1 VGTMFRYLTA
11 ANVGWSMVKYGAIL
25 SGVSYTILQ
34 VFGTSIMSRLLSGAQ
49 SVYGAFASV
58 LAITGWLSI
67 HAVIS
72 LYSAEINAVI
82 AARRR

>member
-1 VGTMFRYLTA
+1 MT
-11 ANVGWSMVKYGAIL
+11 
-25 SGVSYTILQ
+25 
-34 VFGTSIMSRLLSGAQ
+34 RLLSGAQ